1 MCSILNFQSYQQSHY
16 NRRGP
21 YIIFSCLI
29 MSWITNWF
37 ATTNATSSSSQPV
50 TETKPLLE
58 EPPAKP
64 ELASSQSALI
74 EPQST
79 VQRAPQV
86 ERPHRSKVIFGAGI
100 AFFGLSLLITR
111 RAFARK
117 RFTNPGFYAS
127 GPEAQAEQAK
137 KINGAVEALE
147 ALNIATINVAS
158 LAMIGT
164 GGAMWYLD
172 INSMADVRRMV
183 RGGTGVDGTGR
194 TEKEAEEEFEEWMA
208 TTLARK
214 ESKKWGSDGK
224 RQ

>member
-1 MCSILNFQSYQQSHY
+1 
-16 NRRGP
+16 
-21 YIIFSCLI
+21 
-29 MSWITNWF
+29 MSWLTNWF
-37 ATTNATSSSSQPV
+37 ATSKITSLPPQPATD
-50 TETKPLLE
+50 KPRLLE
-58 EPPAKP
+58 EPAPKP
-64 ELASSQSALI
+64 ELPSSQTALT

-79 VQRAPQV
+79 PQQAPRA
-86 ERPHRSKVIFGAGI
+86 ERPHRSKVILGAGI

-127 GPEAQAEQAK
+127 SPEAQAEQAK

-158 LAMIGT
+158 VAMIGT
-164 GGAMWYLD
+164 GSAMWYLD
-172 INSMADVRRMV
+172 INSMEDVRRLV
-183 RGGTGVDGTGR
+183 RGGAGVDGTGR

-214 ESKKWGSDGK
+214 EKKESGAGERK
-224 RQ
+224 Q